1 MLHRLLALILL
12 AAVPALAASPTA
24 EDVQALA
31 ERAGREDIRLSA
43 SPGEGQAAAEELFR
57 LYQSPEYQRR
67 LAAERTRIETE
78 VFGKSS
84 PSPVESGP
92 AEGEGRLAP
101 DERIYVFVSASV
113 PLETLRN
120 YAADIA
126 GSGEPNLVMVL
137 RGFVGGARQIGPTA
151 RFTEQILRTDPACD
165 PQGATPCAA
174 RSVPILVD
182 SLLFRR
188 YGIERVPAV
197 VYARGVAVLDAGQSE
212 GRPENARAGEHF
224 AVYGDAGLPY
234 VLELIQREAK
244 SPGLAALLPGP
255 LRRVR

>member
-1 MLHRLLALILL
+1 MLHRLLALIFLS
-12 AAVPALAASPTA
+12 AGTAFAASPTA
-24 EDVQALA
+24 EEVQALL
-31 ERAGREDIRLSA
+31 ERSGREAIRLPA

-57 LYQSPEYQRR
+57 LYRSPEYQRT

-78 VFGKSS
+78 VFGKAA
-84 PSPVESGP
+84 PPPVETGP
-92 AEGEGRLAP
+92 AKAAGRLAP
-101 DERIYVFVSASV
+101 DERIYVFVSASL
-113 PLETLRN
+113 PMETLRN

-126 GSGEPNLVMVL
+126 GSGEAKLVMVL

-151 RFTEQILRTDPACD
+151 RFTEQVLRHDPGCE
-165 PQGATPCAA
+165 PQGANSCAA

-182 SLLFRR
+182 PLLFRR

-197 VYARGVAVLDAGQSE
+197 VYARGVSVLDADQSE
-212 GRPENARAGEHF
+212 GRPENATAGTHF

-244 SPGLAALLPGP
+244 SAGLAALLSGP